1 MLSPNL
7 RSEKI
12 CFCSTNNLGSAF
24 SLALSFCE
32 MHTSLG
38 CVFERSNATSAQA
51 ARQGMRCAHILQS
64 RQKGFSGSIGAG
76 PKLIQTTQLPS
87 SLRLPHCHPQYTPH
101 RVNQKSQTED
111 VSKQLPEF
119 KSQPPHESL
128 DKTRVKKFNPKPS
141 LRGPGSGQ
149 SLPKELRY
157 LRPSGG
163 CGPDQ

>member
-12 CFCSTNNLGSAF
+12 FFCSTNNLGSAF

-32 MHTSLG
+32 MHTRLG
-38 CVFERSNATSAQA
+38 CVFGRSNATSAQA

-87 SLRLPHCHPQYTPH
+87 SLRLPHCHPQYTPP

-128 DKTRVKKFNPKPS
+128 DKTRVKKIQSKAQPQRAGQWTITPKGAKVS
-141 LRGPGSGQ
+141 STLRWMWP
-149 SLPKELRY
+149 
-157 LRPSGG
+157 
-163 CGPDQ
+163 